1 MLILEG
7 VSSRLKIVFSSI
19 DVLEHQRLEY
29 QPSRASTSRVST
41 FSSINVSSIDVLV
54 GDSRSNRVFTLT
66 QSFCALER
74 LAQRRISSAPGR
86 HSTSKTALRGNC
98 SPSACA

>member
-7 VSSRLKIVFSSI
+7 VSSRLKIAFSSI
-19 DVLEHQRLEY
+19 DVLEHQRLEH
-29 QPSRASTSRVST
+29 QCSRAST
-41 FSSINVSSIDVLV
+41 FSSIDVSSIDLLV
-54 GDSRSNRVFTLT
+54 GDSRVNRVFTLT